1 MKFAPLAPNWKTAY
15 DDIVAALPEAAQQV
29 YGERLKALVLFG
41 SVARGTQRP
50 DSDID
55 LLLVVE
61 PLPAR
66 RMARIIEFEGVEDLL
81 QPQSQAARAKS
92 VYAEFSPLI
101 RTPVELEAGSF
112 AFLDIPTEGRFL
124 YDPNGI
130 ARDYF
135 DRLAVRLK
143 AQGAQRRLIDG
154 SPYWV
159 LKPGARPG
167 EPIPI

>member
-1 MKFAPLAPNWKTAY
+1 MNFAPLSPDWKTAY
-15 DDIVAALPEAAQQV
+15 DDLVAVLSPVARQV
-29 YGERLKALVLFG
+29 YGPRLKALVLFG

-55 LLLVVE
+55 LLLVAE

-66 RMARIIEFEGVEDLL
+66 RMARIVEFEAVEDLL
-81 QPQSQAARAKS
+81 SPQTRAAWEKG
-92 VYAEFSPLI
+92 VHAELSPLI
-101 RTPVELEAGSF
+101 RTPAELEVGSF

-124 YDPNGI
+124 FDPDGL

-135 DRLAVRLK
+135 DRLAARLQ
-143 AQGAQRRLIDG
+143 AQGAERHFIDG

-159 LKPGARPG
+159 LKPDARPG